1 VLRRRFHRTIGANG
15 VPHHRALWAAVILQ
29 ARDDLDTEH
38 YGSVE
43 HGHADAFFTAPGD
56 WAVSRRA
63 IADALD
69 LHPDDLMR
77 LGRAV
82 TAARTARDGGPP
94 VVARPVPRLV
104 VSVAAPVPVPVAVV
118 PAKVP
123 RRVGRAGARRWEF
136 NPFNRLLKAG

>member
-1 VLRRRFHRTIGANG
+1 
-15 VPHHRALWAAVILQ
+15 VPHTRALWAAVVIQ
-29 ARDDLDTEH
+29 ARDDLETEEYNSVD
-38 YGSVE
+38 YGQ
-43 HGHADAFFTAPGD
+43 AAAFFSAPGD
-56 WAVSRRA
+56 WATSRRA

-104 VSVAAPVPVPVAVV
+104 VSVVEPVPVPVAVV

-123 RRVGRAGARRWEF
+123 RGRAGARRFVF
-136 NPFNRLLKAG
+136 NPFNRLLLKTG